1 MAGFI
6 NRSKYAT
13 ILTEDIP
20 SNENQMR
27 FLADKFVFQLAAG
40 NTDTFTLSNIV
51 GYNANNSVMSIV
63 DSWVGVGTT
72 LPVRLNNVFD
82 VTYNGLSIITANTTA
97 IGINTTLTTDNMA
110 MTVSGNTHFI
120 GSVGVGTYFP
130 KEKMQVYGNL
140 MAFSFKASGGDYSEW
155 EILGCDEVVPEP
167 GTAIGFNEDG
177 RITNKWSQSK
187 TFGIVSEK
195 PSMIGNQDLYDAY
208 PTETKLPIVYLGKI
222 VLRLNAN
229 ENGKAG
235 DILYV
240 CEGEKNSIQI
250 TTKQQE
256 DKYKIGYIRKKVD
269 ETVFECI
276 IRI

>member
-20 SNENQMR
+20 GNDNQMR

-40 NTDTFTLSNIV
+40 NTDTYTLSNIV
-51 GYNANNSVMSIV
+51 GYSANNSVMSIV

-72 LPVRLNNVFD
+72 MPVRLNNVFD
-82 VTYNGLSIITANTTA
+82 VTYNGLTIITANTTA
-97 IGINTTLTTDNMA
+97 VGINTTLTTNNMA
-110 MTVSGNTHFI
+110 MTVSGNSHFI
-120 GSVGVGTYFP
+120 GSVGIGTYFP

-155 EILGCDEVVPEP
+155 ELLAPNEVKPEA

-177 RITNKWSQSK
+177 KITNKWSQSK

-208 PTETKLPIVYLGKI
+208 PTETKIPIVYLGKI
-222 VLRLNAN
+222 VLRLN
-229 ENGKAG
+229 ETEIGEAG
-235 DILYV
+235 DVLYV
-240 CEGEKNSIQI
+240 KESINDGIQI
-250 TTKQQE
+250 TITHQE
-256 DKYKIGYIRKKVD
+256 DKYKIGYIRKKIE
-269 ETVFECI
+269 ETLYECI